1 MMKHIVL
8 FKRLAGVERQPERE
22 ADLVA
27 QMRALEKEISFIR
40 AWRVSANELDRPICW
55 DYVLESTFDD
65 REAVERYLPHPAHAR
80 LVQELKTYFEWVA
93 CDYSLD
99 KHDEKVSTAA

>member
-1 MMKHIVL
+1 MMKHIVM
-8 FKRLAGVERQPERE
+8 FKRLASIQRQPELE
-22 ADLVA
+22 AKLVA
-27 QMRALEKEISFIR
+27 QMRALDKEISFIR

-65 REAVERYLPHPAHAR
+65 REAVERYLPHPAHIR
-80 LVQELKTYFEWVA
+80 LVQQLKTYFEWVA

-99 KHDEKVSTAA
+99 APDVKT